1 MKVKDG
7 ETYYVEGQCE
17 CGEQMK
23 LTNPKTGVA
32 SLGKMGRFGKS
43 Y

>member
-1 MKVKDG
+1 MKVKNG

-17 CGEQMK
+17 CGEQMQ
-23 LTNPKTGVA
+23 LTNPKTGFA